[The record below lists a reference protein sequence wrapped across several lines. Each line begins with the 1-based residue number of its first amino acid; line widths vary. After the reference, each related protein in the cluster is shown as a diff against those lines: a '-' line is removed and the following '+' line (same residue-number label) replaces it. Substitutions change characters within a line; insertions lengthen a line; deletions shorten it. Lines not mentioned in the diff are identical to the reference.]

1 MGGFD
6 ARVELLVHLT
16 PLILAVIAACLLA
29 WAVSAGMSFAV
40 DGTHVRVLMFGR
52 TIRRVALSDIEWA
65 DRHWDFWNEHYAV
78 SLRPSRVVRLR
89 RRTGLF
95 RSFIITP
102 PDASAFVGLLRERGV
117 TIRP

>member
-6 ARVELLVHLT
+6 ACVELLVHLA

-29 WAVSAGMSFAV
+29 WAVCAGMSFAV

-65 DRHWDFWNEHYAV
+65 DRRWDFWNEHYAV

-102 PDASAFVGLLRERGV
+102 PDGASFITLLRERGV

>member
-1 MGGFD
+1 MPP
-6 ARVELLVHLT
+6 VELLVHLV
-16 PLILAVIAACLLA
+16 PLLA
-29 WAVSAGMSFAV
+29 AVAFAVLLTWGVCAGMSFEV
-40 DGTHVRVLMFGR
+40 DGTHVRVLMYGR
-52 TIRRVALSDIEWA
+52 TIRKVALADVEWA
-65 DRHWDFWNEHYAV
+65 DRRWDFWNEHYAV

-102 PDASAFVGLLRERGV
+102 PDADGFVGRLRERGV